1 MNPILFGI
9 VFSAIMIYVI
19 VDTLTFKPKDKNKK

>member
-1 MNPILFGI
+1 MIIPIF

-19 VDTLTFKPKDKNKK
+19 VDTLTFKPKDKNKE

>member
-19 VDTLTFKPKDKNKK
+19 VDTLTFKPKNEKF